1 MCVLIIRVGEWL
13 LSRYSQHNMNKQ
25 ELKEALISL
34 GIKPNHYTIDG
45 ESYKD
50 SSWVLDIS
58 FNRFSFIKKY
68 RVWHV
73 FHFERGQRYDEKT
86 FSTEDEACVYIYEKL
101 KHLQDVIKKFNLENW

>member
-1 MCVLIIRVGEWL
+1 
-13 LSRYSQHNMNKQ
+13 MNKQ

-34 GIKPNHYTIDG
+34 GIKPGHYTIDG

-68 RVWHV
+68 KVWHV
-73 FHFERGQRYDEKT
+73 FHFERGQRYEEKT
-86 FSTEDEACVYIYEKL
+86 FHTEDEACTYIYEKL
-101 KHLQDVIKKFNLENW
+101 THLQEIIKKFNLENW